1 MEVKQDIENE
11 SLQKETENNIEQP
24 DNNSSTS
31 QQDPLLD
38 KESIE
43 KDELKSKLKNCEEE
57 ILKNALEAQNMRN
70 RYEAQIV
77 EIKKYAL
84 SNIAKEIINIMDN
97 LDMALKNEKED
108 PESLKQTIVGISL
121 TKTQLENILTKFK
134 IQKINPKVGDS
145 FDYELHHAV
154 SQVQNSSQKENTII
168 QVMQVGY
175 KIEDRLLRAAL
186 VSVASEN

>member
-11 SLQKETENNIEQP
+11 SFQKDTANDIEHP
-24 DNNSSTS
+24 DDNSCASRK
-31 QQDPLLD
+31 DPLLD
-38 KESIE
+38 KESSE
-43 KDELKSKLKNCEEE
+43 KDELKAKLKNCEEE
-57 ILKNALEAQNMRN
+57 ILKNASEAQNMRN
-70 RYEAQIV
+70 RYEAQIA

-84 SNIAKEIINIMDN
+84 SNIAKEIINVMDN
-97 LDMALKNEKED
+97 LDMALKNERED
-108 PESLKQTIVGISL
+108 LESLKQTIAGVSL
-121 TKTQLENILTKFK
+121 TKTQLENIFTKFK
-134 IQKINPKVGDS
+134 IQKINPKVGDH